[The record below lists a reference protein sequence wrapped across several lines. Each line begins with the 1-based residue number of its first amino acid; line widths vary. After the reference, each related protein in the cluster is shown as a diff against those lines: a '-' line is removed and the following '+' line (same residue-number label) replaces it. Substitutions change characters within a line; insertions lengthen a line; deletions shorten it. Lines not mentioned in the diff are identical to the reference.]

1 MKLAFKKTLAFTM
14 ACINIIGICG
24 CGSIS
29 EDKVEF
35 RQSKILNQDTI
46 ANDVNFA
53 GQNEII
59 KSLEKELGKKH
70 RMEEPFIVVDPFNIS
85 PLTAL
90 VIFTTD
96 EPTKISLSIKGDDEY
111 TTINHSFEVMSRK
124 HMVPIYGLYPNRSNE
139 VEIVAVTKDGI
150 IKSNVIEIRTDALPS
165 DISKVR
171 VLVNKKEKV
180 AKGLT
185 FVDCPHVNGNYM
197 LAIDTNGDIRW
208 FLSEKKYNGS
218 VMMTHLKN
226 GNLLISNGEPIPN
239 TYNNLPTVFEI
250 SPLGRVYAAYNVY
263 GIHHDIRETKNGN
276 LIMAVSKENRD
287 SQNDFI
293 VEVERISGKIVK
305 TWDLKKILPMTDYKA
320 DKPYSG
326 GSSNW
331 FHNNAVWYD
340 EEKGEFIVSG
350 RHQNTVA
357 KFDAGTNKLK
367 WVLSKTIGKENE
379 KIRPFLLKDIGDF
392 EYPTAQHAAMQ
403 LPDGKLMVLDN
414 TNFDIVDSERNL
426 LQDRMY
432 TRAVIYDVNE
442 KDMEVK
448 QIWEYGKDRGRNL
461 YSSFVSDVDYL
472 GANHYLIDFGGKYIA
487 NNGDVFDH
495 MYTPKKI
502 KNQSNRQS
510 TIVEILNNEVVW
522 EIDLYGNSNSNTY
535 KAERKDI
542 YIGH

>member
-1 MKLAFKKTLAFTM
+1 MKLALKKTLAFTM

-24 CGSIS
+24 CGSVS

-35 RQSKILNQDTI
+35 KQSKILNQDTI

-96 EPTKISLSIKGDDEY
+96 EPTKISVSIKGDDEY

-124 HMVPIYGLYPNRSNE
+124 HMVPIYGLYPNRSNK
-139 VEIVAVTKDGI
+139 VEIIAENKDGI
-150 IKSNVIEIRTDALPS
+150 IKTNVIEVKTDVLPS

-487 NNGDVFDH
+487 NNGHVFDH
-495 MYTPKKI
+495 MYTPKNI

-522 EIDLYGNSNSNTY
+522 EIDLYGNLNSNTY

>member
-495 MYTPKKI
+495 IYTPKKI